1 EKLGAHKPAGPWR
14 GGKSSLFE
22 GGTRVPF
29 LVRWPAAIAAGAV
42 SDATFSQIDMLA
54 SLAALCGAKVP
65 QGATPDG
72 RDHSPALL
80 GTDRSG
86 REVLVQQAGGLA
98 VRKGPWK
105 YIEPRNGPA
114 RFPNTN
120 TESGN
125 APKGQLF
132 NLKED
137 PGETDNR
144 IAREPVRAKE
154 MAKLLESIRGGSR

>member
-1 EKLGAHKPAGPWR
+1 
-14 GGKSSLFE
+14 
-22 GGTRVPF
+22 
-29 LVRWPAAIAAGAV
+29 
-42 SDATFSQIDMLA
+42 
-54 SLAALCGAKVP
+54 
-65 QGATPDG
+65 
-72 RDHSPALL
+72 
-80 GTDRSG
+80 
-86 REVLVQQAGGLA
+86 VQQAGGLA

-144 IAREPVRAKE
+144 IVREPGRAKE
-154 MAKLLESIRGGSR
+154 MAKLLESIRGANR